1 MNDANRQ
8 YVRQIHMSGEETV
21 TLCGLLFCSLAVYCY
36 ILSLQIN
43 AVIAPPSVLFVPTL
57 LYAD

>member
-8 YVRQIHMSGEETV
+8 YVRQVHMSGEEIV
-21 TLCGLLFCSLAVYCY
+21 TLCGCCFAHWQFYCY

-43 AVIAPPSVLFVPTL
+43 AVIAPPSVLYVPTL
-57 LYAD
+57 LYAA